1 MVRIDLDMDQLIEE
15 DLIRIELKLI
25 QLNNQ
30 KEKTLIPI
38 IASNDS
44 YENLKIYIDNKLIID
59 LNVKSIRRIAK
70 NNHKSTIDDV
80 IDVLNGLRNI
90 ESIVSLSLP
99 KNS

>member
-1 MVRIDLDMDQLIEE
+1 LVRIDLDMDQLIEQ

-25 QLNNQ
+25 RLNNQ

-44 YENLKIYIDNKLIID
+44 YENLKVYFENKLIID
-59 LNVKSIRRIAK
+59 LNVKSIMRIAK
-70 NNHKSTIDDV
+70 NNHKSSIDDV
-80 IDVLNGLRNI
+80 IDVLNGLRNL
-90 ESIVSLSLP
+90 ESLVSLSLP

>member
-1 MVRIDLDMDQLIEE
+1 MVRIDLDMDQLIEQ

-25 QLNNQ
+25 RLNNQ

-44 YENLKIYIDNKLIID
+44 YENLKVYFENKLIID
-59 LNVKSIRRIAK
+59 LNVKSIMRIAK
-70 NNHKSTIDDV
+70 NNHKSSIDDV
-80 IDVLNGLRNI
+80 IDVLNGLRNL
-90 ESIVSLSLP
+90 ESLVSLSLP